1 MKEGGLKPKLGCGAL
16 LAIWFIAPVVLALA
30 AVPFL
35 AVYNAFQRFG
45 NGQIKQGFFEL
56 IVSSIII
63 SVYAGVFLLVRKLK
77 GGSLTLGKKSKITSP
92 NGVELRLQKGNCSPH
107 TV

>member
-45 NGQIKQGFFEL
+45 NG
-56 IVSSIII
+56 
-63 SVYAGVFLLVRKLK
+63 
-77 GGSLTLGKKSKITSP
+77 
-92 NGVELRLQKGNCSPH
+92 
-107 TV
+107 